1 MTATPLGAGDSP
13 RRIVLRVVGSGWDDA
28 DTGGTYTL
36 EAGGQLQR
44 RQRARHPDAADGG
57 IQQGRDPDS
66 VTGQDVDMMFRVAAD
81 KVAAGSNYYV
91 YMVTR
96 HNGGNALRPS

>member
-1 MTATPLGAGDSP
+1 
-13 RRIVLRVVGSGWDDA
+13 
-28 DTGGTYTL
+28 
-36 EAGGQLQR
+36 
-44 RQRARHPDAADGG
+44 
-57 IQQGRDPDS
+57 
-66 VTGQDVDMMFRVAAD
+66 MMFRVAAD